1 MLQLERFLPGLNHI
15 VCGKPPQTP
24 LTQLKSNLDR
34 YRRSTLSDLIHVFG
48 DWIPQQSLCP
58 KSSGTNS
65 RQRDYSVSVTFW
77 AFLGQVLSPSTA
89 CKQVVHRLQS
99 FCSERGMRTP
109 ASDNSAYCKAR
120 KRLSEQDL
128 DDTHCAVRNKLLARV
143 REDQLWLGHAVRVV
157 DGTGLRLP
165 DTAANQAA
173 FPQPSE
179 QREGCGFPVMKVVA
193 CFCLASGTLIDWVQT
208 NLKSHESRV
217 FGQMLHLFNKS
228 EVVLSD
234 RGFCSYINI
243 ASLVSRQAHAVMRLH
258 QRRKVDYRTGKK
270 LGKYDS
276 LVTWKKPESCP
287 KRCNPEDWESL
298 PKTLELRVVRI
309 FLNIKG
315 FRVHQYDL
323 VSTLTDANTYTKEAL
338 AQLYYRRWAVE
349 LYFRDI
355 KTTMG
360 MEKLRCKSP
369 DMVRKELRMF
379 VIAYN
384 LIRALMLQAAG
395 AWNCRVER
403 ISFKASVDVTRTFS
417 RALESHRNKP
427 RAQKRIFDE
436 MLWIMASE
444 QVPCRPHRS
453 EPRALKERPKPYPRI
468 STQRDKYVVPK
479 TSRYGKYKTRSKNIN

>member
-1 MLQLERFLPGLNHI
+1 MRKQQRFLPGLNHTI
-15 VCGKPPQTP
+15 CGKPPRTP
-24 LTQLKSNLDR
+24 LAQLKSNLDA

-48 DWIPQQSLCP
+48 AWIPGSVFKAKDKGL
-58 KSSGTNS
+58 NS
-65 RQRDYSVSVTFW
+65 RRRDYSLTVTFW
-77 AFLGQVLSPSTA
+77 AFLWQVLSPSSA

-99 FCSERGMRTP
+99 FCMERGFRAP
-109 ASDNSAYCKAR
+109 SSDNSAYCKAR
-120 KRLSEQDL
+120 KRLSEEDL
-128 DDTHCAVRNKLLARV
+128 KKIHDAVRDKSLAGV
-143 REDQLWLGHAVRVV
+143 REEHLWMGHAVRVV
-157 DGTGLRLP
+157 DGTGLRLA
-165 DTAANQAA
+165 DTGANQAE

-217 FGQMLHLFNKS
+217 FGQMLHLFNKA

-234 RGFCSYINI
+234 RGFCSYLNI
-243 ASLVSRQAHAVMRLH
+243 ASLAMRQAHAVMRLH

-270 LGKYDS
+270 LGKYDR

-287 KRCNPEDWESL
+287 KGCDREHWNSL
-298 PKTLELRVVRI
+298 PKTLELRIVRI
-309 FLNIKG
+309 FLQIKG

-323 VSTLTDANTYTKEAL
+323 VTSLTDAKTYTKQAL

-369 DMVRKELRMF
+369 DMVRKELYMF

-384 LIRALMLQAAG
+384 LIRALMLKAASSS
-395 AWNCRVER
+395 NTQLER
-403 ISFKASVDVTRTFS
+403 ISFKASVDITRQFS
-417 RALESHRNKP
+417 RSLDGLRNKP
-427 RAQKRIFDE
+427 LAQKKLFDD
-436 MLWIMASE
+436 MLCIIAAE
-444 QVPCRPHRS
+444 QVPNRPNRY
-453 EPRALKERPKPYPRI
+453 EPRALKERPKPYPRLTSPRHI
-468 STQRDKYVVPK
+468 YVVPK
-479 TSRYGKYKTRSKNIN
+479 TSRYGRYKTLSKKVS